1 MRRILCATV
10 GIGRNLPFRVSP
22 ALYIGNHKSVAGFV
36 SSRKRD
42 WVELSLETYDRLTV
56 LIALWD
62 DNMPAAARLEIAR
75 MRDPLEA
82 ALIAEGVIG
91 DQR

>member
-1 MRRILCATV
+1 
-10 GIGRNLPFRVSP
+10 
-22 ALYIGNHKSVAGFV
+22 VAVFV

-82 ALIAEGVIG
+82 MLIAEGVLG
-91 DQR
+91 QKS